1 MNLSRLSRFGAAVA
15 LAAFVIPSGAVHA
28 SDVQEIRGAAI
39 LEHPCGQV
47 AVKHMGL
54 VAEGKMDE
62 ALQLSTPEMQTE
74 WNAMPEEDRQMISGM
89 LQAMSQ
95 SAQDFAADVEAHG
108 VLVID
113 GDSGVLTLDKVTQ
126 DASGRGTMTMSQG
139 YQIDGAN
146 CAIAR

>member
-1 MNLSRLSRFGAAVA
+1 MNLSRVSRFGAAIA

-28 SDVQEIRGAAI
+28 SGAEEIRGSAI

-54 VAEGKMDE
+54 VSEGKMDE
-62 ALQLSTPEMQTE
+62 AMQLSTPEMQAE
-74 WNAMPEEDRQMISGM
+74 WSAMPEEDRLMLAEM

-95 SAQDFAADVEAHG
+95 MAGDFAADIEAHG
-108 VLVID
+108 VLVIE
-113 GDSGVLTLDKVTQ
+113 GDSGVLTLDKVIQ
-126 DASGRGTMTMSQG
+126 DASGTSTMTMSQG

-146 CAIAR
+146 CAIAP